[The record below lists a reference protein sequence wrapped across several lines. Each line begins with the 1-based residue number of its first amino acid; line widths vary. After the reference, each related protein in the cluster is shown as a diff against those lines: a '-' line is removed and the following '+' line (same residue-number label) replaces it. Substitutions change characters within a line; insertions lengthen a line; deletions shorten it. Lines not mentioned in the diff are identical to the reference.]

1 MEIVGLE
8 RRGANEETLPRDLG
22 EDEMI
27 IKRVVVM
34 VIMIIVIIPS
44 LIYGILT
51 LSNFIRNIQSSPMC
65 R

>member
-8 RRGANEETLPRDLG
+8 RRGASEETLPRDLG